1 MTAKT
6 LSFVDHRIEELAIR
20 VTYDPISHSG
30 LVITNLSYV
39 PDAHLDQA
47 LSTFQ
52 MACDAHVTPSRLIRV
67 VSPHDPHKPEIYAP
81 DHTSLPYEIPQNHTA
96 VLTLCS
102 VTVVGLLIRNKI
114 LVRPIGGGVVEI
126 ADNVPRRFTHMIR
139 YDATTIDPLLV
150 LISQETTSIHEIIKT
165 GSGNLLASVH
175 ACHMNAETEAGRI
188 LDLIPRSWYTGIL
201 EFGLPNMPILRMPI
215 DSRYFGIAALGGTNW
230 IAALAEQNIR
240 ISSIAMKGLVDIS
253 EFDII

>member
-30 LVITNLSYV
+30 LVIANVSYV
-39 PDAHLDQA
+39 PDDNLDQA

-52 MACDAHVTPSRLIRV
+52 MTCDAQVTPSRLVRV
-67 VSPHDPHKPEIYAP
+67 VSPHDFHKPMLYAP
-81 DHTSLPYEIPQNHTA
+81 DHTPLPYDIPENHTA
-96 VLTLCS
+96 ILTLCS
-102 VTVVGLLIRNKI
+102 VTVVGLLVRNKI

-126 ADNVPRRFTHMIR
+126 LDDVPRRFTHMIR

-150 LISQETTSIHEIIKT
+150 LISQETTSIHEIMET

-175 ACHMNAETEAGRI
+175 ACHMNAETEVGRI

-201 EFGLPNMPILRMPI
+201 DFGLPNMPILGMPI
-215 DSRYFGIAALGGTNW
+215 DSRYFGIATLGGTNW
-230 IAALAEQNIR
+230 IAALAEKNIR
-240 ISSIAMKGLVDIS
+240 ISSVAMKGLVEIS
-253 EFDII
+253 EFEII

>member
-30 LVITNLSYV
+30 LVIANISYV
-39 PDAHLDQA
+39 PDALLDQA

-52 MACDAHVTPSRLIRV
+52 MTCDAQVTPSRLVRV
-67 VSPHDPHKPEIYAP
+67 VSPYDSNKPKIYAP
-81 DHTSLPYEIPQNHTA
+81 DHSFLPYEIPQNHTA
-96 VLTLCS
+96 ILTLCS

-126 ADNVPRRFTHMIR
+126 SDNAPRRFIHMIR

-150 LISQETTSIHEIIKT
+150 LISQETTSIHAIMEI

-175 ACHMNAETEAGRI
+175 ACHMNAETEVGRI
-188 LDLIPRSWYTGIL
+188 L
-201 EFGLPNMPILRMPI
+201 
-215 DSRYFGIAALGGTNW
+215 
-230 IAALAEQNIR
+230 
-240 ISSIAMKGLVDIS
+240 
-253 EFDII
+253 

>member
-30 LVITNLSYV
+30 LVIANISYV
-39 PDAHLDQA
+39 PDALLDQA

-52 MACDAHVTPSRLIRV
+52 MTCDAQVTPSRLVRV
-67 VSPHDPHKPEIYAP
+67 VSPYDSNKPKIYAP
-81 DHTSLPYEIPQNHTA
+81 DHSFLPYEIPQNHTA
-96 VLTLCS
+96 ILTLCS

-126 ADNVPRRFTHMIR
+126 SDNAPRRFIHMIR

-150 LISQETTSIHEIIKT
+150 LISQETTSIHAIMEI

-175 ACHMNAETEAGRI
+175 ACHMNAETEVGRI

-201 EFGLPNMPILRMPI
+201 EFGLPNMPILGMPI
-215 DSRYFGIAALGGTNW
+215 DSRYFGIATLGGTNW
-230 IAALAEQNIR
+230 LAALAEQNIQ
-240 ISSIAMKGLVDIS
+240 IPSIAMKGLIDIS